1 MADGTLVFD
10 TKLDTSGA
18 ETGLSNFGNTA
29 KSALGGVAKVGAAAL
44 AAGATAAAAL
54 TKSAVDAYADY
65 EQLTGGIETLFE
77 DLSWDVEENAKK
89 AFQTA
94 GLSANEYMETV
105 MSFSASLNQSLMK
118 SDGNIARSADM
129 ADKAITDMADNANKM
144 GSTMESIQNAYQGFA
159 KQNYTMLD
167 NLKLGYGGTKEEMQ
181 RLLDDA
187 GKLANT
193 KFDLSSYA
201 DIIDAIHVIQENMGI
216 TGTTAKEA
224 SETISGSFA
233 SMKSAWSNMMI
244 AMTSGE
250 DGDFNAYLDSLIG
263 SVETFLGNVIPVVER
278 ALEGIGNL
286 IAKLAPVIAD
296 KLPALV
302 DQVLPP
308 LLNAAASLI
317 NGLVNALPSIL
328 QVLLNVLPGVVQSI
342 ASVIMDNLPMIIS
355 VGAELLLSLA
365 QGLGEALPELIPQI
379 VDIVLDIVDTLLDNI
394 DMLVDAGIQLLLGLA
409 DGLIEA
415 LPRLIE
421 RLPEIIIKVVDA
433 LIRNA
438 PKLLEASLQ
447 LMIKLGEGLIK
458 AIPEVLK
465 AIPKILSGIW
475 DSLKGAWPKMK
486 EAGLNLIKGLAEGIT
501 NAKDWLISKIK
512 SLCNNAL
519 GAIKSFFGIASP
531 SKKFKWIG
539 EMCVEGMAEG
549 LEDMDSLADGV
560 TASLGNITANVSGGN
575 VGTATNGGL
584 ASAVAE
590 ILEGM
595 GVYMDGRAVGQVTA
609 SSVNDTLGRFAVR
622 RA

>member
-1 MADGTLVFD
+1 MADGTLIFD
-10 TKLDTSGA
+10 TKLDSSGV
-18 ETGLSNFGNTA
+18 ETGLSKVGSTA
-29 KSALGGVAKVGAAAL
+29 KSALGTVAKVGSAAL
-44 AAGATAAAAL
+44 AAGVTAATAL
-54 TKSAVDAYADY
+54 TTSAVKAYADY

-77 DLSWDVEENAKK
+77 DLSWDVEENAKR

-118 SDGNIARSADM
+118 SDGNIARSAEM

-144 GSTMESIQNAYQGFA
+144 GSSMESIQNAYQGFA

-187 GKLANT
+187 GKLAHT

-263 SVETFLGNVIPVVER
+263 SVETFLGNVIPVIER

-286 IAKLAPVIAD
+286 IEKLAPVIAE
-296 KLPALV
+296 KLPGLV
-302 DQVLPP
+302 DKVLPS
-308 LLNAAASLI
+308 LLNAATSLI
-317 NGLVNALPSIL
+317 NGLVKALPTIL
-328 QVLLNVLPGVVQSI
+328 NVLLNVLPDVVKSI
-342 ASVIMDNLPMIIS
+342 ASTILDNLPMILQ
-355 VGAELLLSLA
+355 VGAEMLMSLA
-365 QGLGEALPELIPQI
+365 QGLAEALPELIPQI

-394 DMLVDAGIQLLLGLA
+394 DLLIDAGIQLIIGLA
-409 DGLIEA
+409 EGLVNA

-421 RLPEIIIKVVDA
+421 RIPEIVVKIVEA
-433 LIRNA
+433 LVRNA
-438 PKLLEASLQ
+438 PKLMDAALKL
-447 LMIKLGEGLIK
+447 ITTLGEGIVK
-458 AIPEVLK
+458 ATPEVLK
-465 AIPKILSGIW
+465 AIPKLLVDMWSAFLDG
-475 DSLKGAWPKMK
+475 LPKMK
-486 EAGLNLIKGLAEGIT
+486 EAGLNLIKGLGEGIV
-501 NAKDWLISKIK
+501 NARAWLIGKIK
-512 SLCNNAL
+512 ELCSNAL

-531 SKKFKWIG
+531 SKRFKWIG

-549 LEDMDSLADGV
+549 LEDMDNLADGV
-560 TASLGNITANVSGGN
+560 TASLGNISANVSGGN
-575 VGTATNGGL
+575 VGTATNGGI
-584 ASAVAE
+584 AGAVAAV
-590 ILEGM
+590 LEGM

-609 SSVNDTLGRFAVR
+609 ESVNDTLGRFAVR